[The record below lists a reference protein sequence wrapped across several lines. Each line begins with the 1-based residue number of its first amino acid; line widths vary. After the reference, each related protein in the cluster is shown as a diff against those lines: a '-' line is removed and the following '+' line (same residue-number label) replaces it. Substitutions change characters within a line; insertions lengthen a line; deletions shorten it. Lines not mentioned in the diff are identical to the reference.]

1 MIQHN
6 YPLMKI
12 GIIGGGQLGK
22 MMAQK
27 AKKMGFHIS
36 ILDPSPKCPAAT
48 LADVLIV
55 GGFYDNQK
63 ITQLVSHSDVTTFD
77 IEHIDTETLKKL
89 SDAGHKIF
97 PSPHLLEI
105 IQDKLLQKEVLS
117 ENGIPVPKFQNV
129 ESLESLSRMKFPF
142 VQKARKGGYDGRG
155 VVVMKN
161 KSDLQNAIHTESM
174 VEELI
179 NFEKELAIMVARS
192 RSGEV
197 KTYPVVEMIFDKR
210 ANICDFIFA
219 PARIENRIAEK
230 ATQIAVK
237 SVEALDG
244 VGIFGIEMFLANEN
258 IYVNEIAPR
267 PHNSGHYTIE
277 ASVTCQFEQH
287 IRAIAGLP
295 LGSTELL
302 SPAVMLNLLGEE
314 NYKGKPVIEGLQE
327 ALSIPGLSFH
337 FYGKET
343 TSPFRK
349 MGHVTILNNNLE
361 VAIQQAEKIKSIL
374 KIKAE

>member
-1 MIQHN
+1 MIQHK
-6 YPLMKI
+6 YPLKKI

-36 ILDPSPKCPAAT
+36 VLDPSPRCPASA
-48 LADVLIV
+48 LADELIV
-55 GGFYDNQK
+55 GSFYDKEK
-63 ITQLVSHSDVTTFD
+63 ITQLVSLSDVTTFD
-77 IEHIDTETLKKL
+77 IEHIDTETLKTL

-97 PSPHLLEI
+97 PSPYLLEI
-105 IQDKLLQKEVLS
+105 IQDKLLQKKVLS
-117 ENGIPVPKFQNV
+117 ENGIPIPKFQNV
-129 ESLESLSRMKFPF
+129 ESPDTLLKMKFPF

-161 KSDLQNAIHTESM
+161 KSDLQNAIQTESM
-174 VEELI
+174 IEELI
-179 NFEKELAIMVARS
+179 NFDKELAVMVARS
-192 RSGEV
+192 TSGEI
-197 KTYPVVEMIFDKR
+197 KTYPVVEMVFDNR
-210 ANICDFIFA
+210 ANICDLVIA
-219 PARIENRIAEK
+219 PARIEKHLAEK
-230 ATQIAVK
+230 ATQLAIK

-244 VGIFGIEMFLANEN
+244 VGIFGVEMFLASEN

-277 ASVTCQFEQH
+277 ACTTCQFEQH
-287 IRAIAGLP
+287 IRAITDLP
-295 LGSTELL
+295 LGSTNLL
-302 SPAVMLNLLGEE
+302 SPAVMLNLLGDED
-314 NYKGKPVIEGLQE
+314 YKGKPVIEGLNE

-337 FYGKET
+337 LYGKEI

>member
-1 MIQHN
+1 MKQHK

-36 ILDPSPKCPAAT
+36 VLDPSAKCPATAI
-48 LADVLIV
+48 ADELIV
-55 GGFYDNQK
+55 GSFYDKEK
-63 ITQLVSHSDVTTFD
+63 ITQLVEQSDVTTFD
-77 IEHIDTETLKKL
+77 IEHIDTETLKTL
-89 SDAGHKIF
+89 SDAGHNIF
-97 PSPHLLEI
+97 PSPYLLEI
-105 IQDKLLQKEVLS
+105 IQDKLRQKEVLS
-117 ENGIPVPKFQNV
+117 ENGIPIPKFQNV
-129 ESLESLSRMKFPF
+129 ESSESLSRMKFPF

-161 KSDLQNAIHTESM
+161 KSDLQNAIQTESM

-179 NFEKELAIMVARS
+179 NFDKELAIMVARS
-192 RSGEV
+192 TSGEI

-210 ANICDFIFA
+210 ANICDLIFA
-219 PARIENRIAEK
+219 PARIENHIAKK

-244 VGIFGIEMFLANEN
+244 VGIFGVEMFLAGEN

-277 ASVTCQFEQH
+277 ASATCQFEQH
-287 IRAIAGLP
+287 IRAITGLP
-295 LGSTELL
+295 LGSTDLL

-314 NYKGKPVIEGLQE
+314 NYKGKPIIEGLNE

-374 KIKAE
+374 KIKTE

>member
-1 MIQHN
+1 MIQYK

-22 MMAQK
+22 MMSQK

-36 ILDPSPKCPAAT
+36 VLDPSPKCPAAS
-48 LADVLIV
+48 LADEVIV
-55 GGFYDNQK
+55 GGFYDKQK
-63 ITQLVSHSDVTTFD
+63 ITELVTQSDVTTFD

-97 PSPHLLEI
+97 PSPFLLEI

-117 ENGIPVPKFQNV
+117 ENGIPVPKFQKV
-129 ESLESLSRMKFPF
+129 ESSETLLQMKFPI

-155 VVVMKN
+155 VVVLKS
-161 KSDLQNAIHTESM
+161 KSDLQNAIQTESM

-179 NFEKELAIMVARS
+179 NFDKELAIMVARS
-192 RSGEV
+192 TSGEI
-197 KTYPVVEMIFDKR
+197 KTYPVVEMIFDNR
-210 ANICDFIFA
+210 ANICDLIFA
-219 PARIENRIAEK
+219 PARIEKHLAEK

-244 VGIFGIEMFLANEN
+244 VGIFGIEMFLACEN

-277 ASVTCQFEQH
+277 ACATCQFEQH
-287 IRAIAGLP
+287 IRAITGLP
-295 LGSTELL
+295 LGSTNLL
-302 SPAVMLNLLGEE
+302 SPVVMLNLLGEE
-314 NYKGKPVIEGLQE
+314 GHKGNPIIEGLNE

-374 KIKAE
+374 KIKTE

>member
-1 MIQHN
+1 MQHK

-36 ILDPSPKCPAAT
+36 ILDPSQKCPAAT
-48 LADVLIV
+48 IADELIV
-55 GGFYDNQK
+55 GSFYDKQK
-63 ITQLVSHSDVTTFD
+63 ITQLVTHNDVTTFD
-77 IEHIDTETLKKL
+77 IEHIDTETLKAL

-97 PSPHLLEI
+97 PSPYLLEI

-129 ESLESLSRMKFPF
+129 EFPETLLQMKFPF

-155 VVVMKN
+155 VVVLKS
-161 KSDLQNAIHTESM
+161 KSDLPNAIKAESM

-179 NFEKELAIMVARS
+179 NFDKELAIMVARNTL
-192 RSGEV
+192 GEI
-197 KTYPVVEMIFDKR
+197 KTYPVVEMVFDNR
-210 ANICDFIFA
+210 ANICDLVIA
-219 PARIENRIAEK
+219 PARIEQHLAKK
-230 ATQIAVK
+230 ATQIAMK
-237 SVEALDG
+237 SIGVLNG
-244 VGIFGIEMFLANEN
+244 VGIFGIEMFLAGEN

-277 ASVTCQFEQH
+277 ASATCQFEQH
-287 IRAIAGLP
+287 IRAITGLP

-314 NYKGKPVIEGLQE
+314 DHRGIPVIEGLNE
-327 ALSIPGLSFH
+327 ALSISGLSFH

-361 VAIQQAEKIKSIL
+361 IAIQQADLVKSYL